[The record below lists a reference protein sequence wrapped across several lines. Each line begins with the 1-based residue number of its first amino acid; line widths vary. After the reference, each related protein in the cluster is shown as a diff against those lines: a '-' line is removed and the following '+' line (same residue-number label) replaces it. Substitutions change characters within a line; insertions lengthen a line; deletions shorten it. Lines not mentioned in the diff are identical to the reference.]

1 MQRVFCRINLRV
13 ALCSEAKGWES
24 RSRSESEPQPGVE
37 LHGAD
42 PKPM

>member
-1 MQRVFCRINLRV
+1 MRRVFCRINLRV
-13 ALCSEAKGWES
+13 ALCGKAKGWES
-24 RSRSESEPQPGVE
+24 RSRSESEPQQGGK